1 MIHIK
6 ALNVSILFAISMMR
20 AFVKDYSHR
29 WFYQAG
35 TWPVETQHLK
45 GRSLFHGTSH
55 PVKSRVSMQLICLF
69 RVKSKGYYTT
79 WYKLARTALTKHC
92 QRSGFD
98 HKNVWSRFW
107 RRKVPRPGLVPSEG
121 WSAGKTAPGH
131 SPCCGGGCL
140 APLHAT
146 FPSHTPFQIS
156 SCVRTQSWGLHLPAS
171 PVKHGFCPGHIL
183 QPRGFKMWEG
193 TIEAV
198 TSVGVG
204 YGF

>member
-20 AFVKDYSHR
+20 ALVKDYSHR

-156 SCVRTQSWGLHLPAS
+156 SCVRTPVMGLTPACKPCKAWLLPRSHSSA
-171 PVKHGFCPGHIL
+171 PGF
-183 QPRGFKMWEG
+183 
-193 TIEAV
+193 
-198 TSVGVG
+198 
-204 YGF
+204 